1 MIINYQIKRINNEEV
16 LILYFSNSDIFYK
29 NYKDRDRYL
38 KNIIKKYIIDNK
50 IVFAGTIVSLVV
62 GSTLISNL
70 NINNNIVLDKI
81 DNYAYVEPFF
91 NNEVNLKKD
100 EVVPIQDE
108 IIEKINES
116 INKEKVNNN
125 IKIEEK
131 KTIKNEVKNNIKKET
146 KVDEVKEEK
155 VKDDLTYVKIKR
167 SNGNIETIEL
177 EEYLVGVVSSE
188 MPAEFN
194 IEALKAQSVIART
207 YALKAISK
215 GITLTDNESTQ
226 SYNDNSELK
235 KLWGS
240 KYDTYLKKIS
250 DAVKSTKGKY
260 LTYKGELIEAVYHS
274 TSNGQTENA
283 SNVWGNNYPYL
294 ISVNSEYDSLNP
306 TYITEKELLYD
317 EISNKLNM
325 DVNNNTNIEIL
336 EYTESGRVKS
346 LKVNDIIFK
355 GTDFRLK
362 LGLKSTDFK
371 IELLDNG
378 IKFTTTGY
386 GHGVGMSQYGANGM
400 AKNGYNYIDILM
412 HYYPNTTLN

>member
-16 LILYFSNSDIFYK
+16 LILYFSNIDIFYK
-29 NYKDRDRYL
+29 KYKNRDKYL

-70 NINNNIVLDKI
+70 NINNNLVLDKI
-81 DNYAYVEPFF
+81 DSYAYVEPFF
-91 NNEVNLKKD
+91 NNEVNLKKE
-100 EVVPIQDE
+100 EVTIQEE

-116 INKEKVNNN
+116 IKEDINKRKISNN

-131 KTIKNEVKNNIKKET
+131 KTTKNEAKKNIKEET
-146 KVDEVKEEK
+146 KVDE

-167 SNGNIETIEL
+167 SSGNIETIEL

-250 DAVKSTKGKY
+250 DAIKSTKGKY
-260 LTYKGELIEAVYHS
+260 LTYKGKLIEALYHS

-294 ISVNSEYDSLNP
+294 ISVNSEYDKLNP
-306 TYITEKELLYD
+306 TYITEKVLSYD
-317 EISNKLNM
+317 EISNKLNI
-325 DVNNNTNIEIL
+325 DINNNTNIEIL
-336 EYTESGRVKS
+336 EYTESNRVKS

>member
-1 MIINYQIKRINNEEV
+1 MVINYQIKRINNEEV

-29 NYKDRDRYL
+29 NYKDRDKYI

-70 NINNNIVLDKI
+70 NINNNLVLDKI

-91 NNEVNLKKD
+91 NNEVNLKKG
-100 EVVPIQDE
+100 EELPIQEE

-116 INKEKVNNN
+116 IKEDVNKGKINSN
-125 IKIEEK
+125 IKIEDK
-131 KTIKNEVKNNIKKET
+131 KTTKNETKNSVKEET
-146 KVDEVKEEK
+146 KVDEVE
-155 VKDDLTYVKIKR
+155 DDLTYVKIKR

-226 SYNDNSELK
+226 SYKDNSELK
-235 KLWGS
+235 KLWES
-240 KYDTYLKKIS
+240 KYNTYIKKIS

-294 ISVNSEYDSLNP
+294 VSVKSEYDKLNP
-306 TYITEKELLYD
+306 TYITEKVLSYD
-317 EISNKLNM
+317 EISNKLNI
-325 DVNNNTNIEIL
+325 DINNNTNIEIL
-336 EYTESGRVKS
+336 EYTESNRVKS

>member
-1 MIINYQIKRINNEEV
+1 MIINYQIKKINNEEI
-16 LILYFSNSDIFYK
+16 LILYFSNSDMFYK
-29 NYKDRDRYL
+29 NYKNRDKYL

-70 NINNNIVLDKI
+70 NINNNIVLNKI

-91 NNEVNLKKD
+91 NNEVNLNKE
-100 EVVPIQDE
+100 EVTIQDE

-116 INKEKVNNN
+116 IKEDINKGKVSNN
-125 IKIEEK
+125 IKIEDK
-131 KTIKNEVKNNIKKET
+131 KAPKTEAKNSVKEET
-146 KVDEVKEEK
+146 KVDEVE
-155 VKDDLTYVKIKR
+155 DDLTYVKIKR

-215 GITLTDNESTQ
+215 GIILTDNESTQ
-226 SYNDNSELK
+226 SYKDNSELK

-240 KYDTYLKKIS
+240 KYNTYIKKIG

-274 TSNGQTENA
+274 TSNGYTEN
-283 SNVWGNNYPYL
+283 SSDVWGNNYPYL
-294 ISVNSEYDSLNP
+294 VSVKSEYDKLNP
-306 TYITEKELLYD
+306 TYITEKVLSYD
-317 EISNKLNM
+317 EISNKLNI
-325 DVNNNTNIEIL
+325 DINNNTNIEIL
-336 EYTESGRVKS
+336 EYTESNRVKS

-400 AKNGYNYIDILM
+400 AKNGYNYIDVLM
-412 HYYPNTTLN
+412 HYYPNTALN

>member
-1 MIINYQIKRINNEEV
+1 MIINYQIKRINNEEI
-16 LILYFSNSDIFYK
+16 LILYFSNSDMFYK
-29 NYKDRDRYL
+29 NYKNRDKYL

-91 NNEVNLKKD
+91 NNEVNLNKE
-100 EVVPIQDE
+100 EVTIQDE

-116 INKEKVNNN
+116 IKEDINKGKVSNN
-125 IKIEEK
+125 IKIEDK
-131 KTIKNEVKNNIKKET
+131 KAPKTEAKNSVKEET
-146 KVDEVKEEK
+146 KVDEVE
-155 VKDDLTYVKIKR
+155 DDLTYVKIKR

-215 GITLTDNESTQ
+215 GIILTDNESTQ
-226 SYNDNSELK
+226 SYKDNSELK

-240 KYDTYLKKIS
+240 KYNTYIKKIG

-274 TSNGQTENA
+274 TSNGYTEN
-283 SNVWGNNYPYL
+283 SSDVWGNNYPYL
-294 ISVNSEYDSLNP
+294 VSVKSEYDKLNP
-306 TYITEKELLYD
+306 TYITEKVLSYD
-317 EISNKLNM
+317 EISNKLNI
-325 DVNNNTNIEIL
+325 DINNNTNIEIL
-336 EYTESGRVKS
+336 EYTESNRVKS

-400 AKNGYNYIDILM
+400 AKNGYNYIDVLM
-412 HYYPNTTLN
+412 HYYPNTALN